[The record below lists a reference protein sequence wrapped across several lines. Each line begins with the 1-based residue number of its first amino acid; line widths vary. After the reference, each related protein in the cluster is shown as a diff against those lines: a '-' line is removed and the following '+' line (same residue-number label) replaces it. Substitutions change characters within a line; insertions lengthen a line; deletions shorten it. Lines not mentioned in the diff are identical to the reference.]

1 MGKDEEFNHPVS
13 QGEVFNLLL
22 HKDLF
27 LHSLHFS
34 DWLPNWWGFFAQ
46 QYNPSLKG
54 KWYWERHCRIGSSQ
68 ARAPGRANSLIHL
81 FRLCCPDGYGGFIMR
96 IFFVSIP

>member
-1 MGKDEEFNHPVS
+1 MGKDEQFNHPVS

-27 LHSLHFS
+27 LNSLHSS
-34 DWLPNWWGFFAQ
+34 DWLPNWWGVFAQ

-54 KWYWERHCRIGSSQ
+54 KVVLGET
-68 ARAPGRANSLIHL
+68 L
-81 FRLCCPDGYGGFIMR
+81 
-96 IFFVSIP
+96 